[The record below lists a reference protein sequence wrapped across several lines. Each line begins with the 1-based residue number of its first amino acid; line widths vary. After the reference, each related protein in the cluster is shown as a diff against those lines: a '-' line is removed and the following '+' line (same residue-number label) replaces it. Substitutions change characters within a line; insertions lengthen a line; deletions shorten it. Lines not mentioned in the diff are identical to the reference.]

1 MEDEFERIMAFFDLP
16 AEEKEGR
23 LQEVFEDSVEYFERF
38 KYVMLNGSKEEKK
51 EAVKRVMML
60 KKKIEEETQRVCEKT
75 GMTPEQLAEFSN
87 NPKNFS
93 DDQWNAI
100 EGAKKKLEQGVGE
113 IKKAVKAKKEGKT
126 PVQEESVAEESGA
139 TGEQKPKKKKKP
151 PKNWIQS

>member
-38 KYVMLNGSKEEKK
+38 KYMMLNGSKEEKK
-51 EAVKRVMML
+51 EAVKKVMML
-60 KKKIEEETQRVCEKT
+60 KKKIEEETHRVCEKT
-75 GMTPEQLAEFSN
+75 GMTPEQLVEFSN

-93 DDQWNAI
+93 DDQWDAI
-100 EGAKKKLEQGVGE
+100 EGAKKRLEQGVGE
-113 IKKAVKAKKEGKT
+113 IKEAVKTKKEGRT
-126 PVQEESVAEESGA
+126 SVQEGVAPEEGKK
-139 TGEQKPKKKKKP
+139 TKKKKKP

>member
-16 AEEKEGR
+16 PEEKEGR

-51 EAVKRVMML
+51 EAVKKVMML

-75 GMTPEQLAEFSN
+75 GMTPEQLADFSN

-93 DDQWNAI
+93 EDQWSAI

-126 PVQEESVAEESGA
+126 PAQEGSAAEGDK
-139 TGEQKPKKKKKP
+139 KPKKRKKP

>member
-126 PVQEESVAEESGA
+126 PVQEGAAAE
-139 TGEQKPKKKKKP
+139 GEQKPKKKKKP

>member
-1 MEDEFERIMAFFDLP
+1 MQDEFERIMAFFDLSP
-16 AEEKEGR
+16 EEKEGR

-38 KYVMLNGSKEEKK
+38 KYVMLNGTKEEKK

-75 GMTPEQLAEFSN
+75 GMTPEQLAAFSN

-93 DDQWNAI
+93 EDQWHAI
-100 EGAKKKLEQGVGE
+100 EGAKKKLEEGVGE
-113 IKKAVKAKKEGKT
+113 IKKVAQAKRSSRAPAKEEGR
-126 PVQEESVAEESGA
+126 EEAPSGDK
-139 TGEQKPKKKKKP
+139 KPKKRKKP

>member
-38 KYVMLNGSKEEKK
+38 KYVMLQGSKEEKK
-51 EAVKRVMML
+51 EAVKKVMML

-75 GMTPEQLAEFSN
+75 GMTSEQLSAFSN

-93 DDQWNAI
+93 DAQWNAI
-100 EGAKKKLEQGVGE
+100 EGAKKRLEQGVVE
-113 IKKAVKAKKEGKT
+113 IKKAVKAKKEGET
-126 PVQEESVAEESGA
+126 PAVEGA
-139 TGEQKPKKKKKP
+139 SPEGNKKPKKKKRP

>member
-1 MEDEFERIMAFFDLP
+1 MQDEFERIMAFFDLP

-38 KYVMLNGSKEEKK
+38 KYVMLNGTKEEKK
-51 EAVKRVMML
+51 EAVKKVMML
-60 KKKIEEETQRVCEKT
+60 KKKIEEETQKVCEKT
-75 GMTPEQLAEFSN
+75 GMSPEQLAAFSN

-93 DDQWNAI
+93 DDQWHAI

-113 IKKAVKAKKEGKT
+113 IKEAARAKKQGRASPKEGA
-126 PVQEESVAEESGA
+126 PAE
-139 TGEQKPKKKKKP
+139 GEKPKKRKKP